1 METNETTA
9 LEQSSETI
17 ENAAQATETPA
28 EEQQVQTAEE
38 QICEQP
44 AEQVE
49 EKVEEQPVE
58 APVEQIETVAEEQ
71 PAEEPAEQ
79 VEEKAEEQPAEE
91 PAEQVETVAEEPAE
105 EQPAE
110 QVEEKVEEQPAEEPV
125 EQVEEKTE
133 EQPAEEPAEQVEE
146 KTEEQPAEDQ
156 SAREIPKDKAEVVV
170 RVKEIVSND
179 EAVSKQELDLLK
191 LLFYKYHN
199 AEIQEAHQAF
209 LAAGGNPEKFVPQ
222 LDPLEPE
229 FRAFMQIIR
238 ERRAAAQEEQ
248 ERQKQE
254 NLERKLKILERIQ
267 QLASTPEEAN
277 KAFDEFKTLQSE
289 WKEIKAVPA
298 ERATELWKNYQLYVE
313 QFYDL
318 LKLGHELRDYDF
330 KKNLEVKKRLCE
342 QAEALA
348 NVADVISANN
358 QLQSLHQE
366 WKETGPVA
374 KDLREDLWNRF
385 KEASTVVRKRHQE
398 HFETLKAAEEE
409 NLTQKTAICE
419 EIEAIKTDELKNF
432 AEWDSVTKKIIDL
445 QAKWKTIGFAPQKM
459 NTLIYER
466 FRQACD
472 NFFEQ
477 KNKHFKAIKE
487 ASNENLARKKA
498 LVEKAE
504 ELQNSTNW
512 RSTGDALINLQKEWK
527 EIGSVPKKYSETL
540 WKRFIAACDHFFEEK
555 QKATAST
562 REEETANLEAKR
574 NIIEQLKTLT
584 EQEANSVISKVRE
597 LQKQWNETGHV
608 PFKEKDKIYKEYREV
623 CDKIYSG
630 LNISQARRRL
640 NNFKNN
646 LASKME
652 KGESSLV
659 NERNRMMRAYEN
671 MKTEIQTY
679 ENNLGFLSSNS
690 KKGDSLVDIMKKK
703 VEKLR
708 DELNLLAEKIKAVDE
723 QIRNE
728 NKAE

>member
-17 ENAAQATETPA
+17 ENAAQVTETPA
-28 EEQQVQTAEE
+28 EEQQVQTSEE
-38 QICEQP
+38 VISDQTTEQQPVEQPEEP
-44 AEQVE
+44 AEQ
-49 EKVEEQPVE
+49 
-58 APVEQIETVAEEQ
+58 Q
-71 PAEEPAEQ
+71 PAEEPEEVVEQ
-79 VEEKAEEQPAEE
+79 QPAEE
-91 PAEQVETVAEEPAE
+91 PEEVAEQ
-105 EQPAE
+105 
-110 QVEEKVEEQPAEEPV
+110 QPAEEPEEVV
-125 EQVEEKTE
+125 EQ
-133 EQPAEEPAEQVEE
+133 
-146 KTEEQPAEDQ
+146 QPAEDLAEQ
-156 SAREIPKDKAEVVV
+156 PEEEKESAEQLAARETPKDKAEVLA
-170 RVKEIVSND
+170 RVKEIVAN
-179 EAVSKQELDLLK
+179 EEMASKQELDLLK

-209 LAAGGNPEKFVPQ
+209 LDAGGNPEKFVPQ

-267 QLASTPEEAN
+267 QLAATPEEAN
-277 KAFDEFKTLQSE
+277 KAFDEFKTLQNE

-313 QFYDL
+313 QYYDL

-330 KKNLEVKKRLCE
+330 KKNLEIKNRLCE

-348 NVADVISANN
+348 NVEDVISANN
-358 QLQSLHQE
+358 QLHSLHQE

-398 HFETLKAAEEE
+398 HFEALKAVEEE
-409 NLTQKTAICE
+409 NLAQKTAICE
-419 EIEAIKTDELKNF
+419 EIEALKTDELKSF
-432 AEWDSVTKKIIDL
+432 ADWDAVTKKIIDL

-459 NTLIYER
+459 NTQIYER

-472 NFFEQ
+472 NFFDL
-477 KNKHFKAIKE
+477 KNKHFKAVKE

-512 RSTGDALINLQKEWK
+512 RATGDALINLQKEWK
-527 EIGSVPKKYSETL
+527 KIGSVPKKYSETL

-562 REEETANLEAKR
+562 REEETTNLEAKR
-574 NIIEQLKTLT
+574 NIIEQLKGLAD
-584 EQEANSVISKVRE
+584 QEANEVISKVRE

-608 PFKEKDKIYKEYREV
+608 PFKEKDKIYKEYREI
-623 CDKIYSG
+623 CDKIYNG
-630 LNISQARRRL
+630 LNLSQARRRL

-671 MKTEIQTY
+671 MKAEIQTY

-728 NKAE
+728 NKGE